1 MTNGAMTPLTQ
12 ANSLFLEPEEGEL
25 LRSSFPSRMDS
36 GKGSPQ
42 GGAGPLRLMVPD
54 TCSFTSLTTGPE
66 GY

>member
-12 ANSLFLEPEEGEL
+12 AKSLFLEPEEGEL

-54 TCSFTSLTTGPE
+54 TSSFTSLTTGPE